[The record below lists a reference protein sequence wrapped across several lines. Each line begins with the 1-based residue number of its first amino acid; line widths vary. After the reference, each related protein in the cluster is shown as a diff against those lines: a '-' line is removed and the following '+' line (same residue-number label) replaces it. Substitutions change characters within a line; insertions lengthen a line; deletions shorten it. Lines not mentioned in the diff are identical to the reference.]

1 MLLCLTYGALVSCS
15 PAYLCSQMKTN
26 ILEGD
31 LPVVVRCN
39 FQAEIFFWA
48 SYLRDYHVTAV
59 FVFVCTR
66 LLSQTLEVMNYCKP
80 IQQRAQ

>member
-1 MLLCLTYGALVSCS
+1 MLDIWSTCFVFASVPLQSNEDQH
-15 PAYLCSQMKTN
+15 PR
-26 ILEGD
+26 GD